1 MARERTWD
9 PDVPAPD
16 WFARAVGTVP
26 ETSDVTVAGARVR
39 LLAWGRR
46 SDPTLVLVHGGAA
59 HAHWWSPLA
68 PLLAD
73 RFRVVALDLTGH
85 GDSDRRDVYAVTTW
99 ADEVLAAAEALGGR
113 GRPVVV
119 GHSMGGFVTIATAA
133 LHGER
138 LEGAVVIDSPVTRP
152 DPETTEGVSGA
163 MFRAPKTYP
172 DVAEGVRHFH
182 LVPPQPCANGW
193 LVGHVAAHSL
203 RPVDGGV
210 AWKFDPGVFTRR
222 SGPDQP
228 SDYGP
233 LLARAACRFA
243 VINGSDSAVVSPDTR
258 TYMAELLAD
267 SPAAVAGVPFVEVP
281 EAQHHV
287 LLDQPVA
294 LVTALRAVLAAWDPV
309 GRPPVPVPPPAGT
322 VGQGRDGT
330 A

>member
-1 MARERTWD
+1 MVRERSWD
-9 PDVPAPD
+9 PTVPAPG
-16 WFARAVGTVP
+16 WFTRTTAVAP
-26 ETSDVTVAGARVR
+26 ETSEVTVADARVR
-39 LLAWGRR
+39 LHAWG
-46 SDPTLVLVHGGAA
+46 STDNPTLVLVHGGAA

-68 PLLAD
+68 PLLTD

-85 GDSDRRDVYAVTTW
+85 GDSDRRDRYAVTTW
-99 ADEVLAAAEALGGR
+99 ADEVLAAAEAAGGR

-172 DVAEGVRHFH
+172 DLDAGMRHFH

-193 LVGHVAAHSL
+193 LVAHVAEHSL
-203 RPVDGGV
+203 RQVPDGV
-210 AWKFDPGVFTRR
+210 TWKFDPGVFTRR

-243 VINGSDSAVVSPDTR
+243 VINGADSAVVSPDTR

-287 LLDQPVA
+287 LLDQPIA
-294 LVTALRAVLAAWDPV
+294 LITALRAVLAAWDPV
-309 GRPPVPVPPPAGT
+309 GRPPAAVPAP
-322 VGQGRDGT
+322 DGS
-330 A
+330 